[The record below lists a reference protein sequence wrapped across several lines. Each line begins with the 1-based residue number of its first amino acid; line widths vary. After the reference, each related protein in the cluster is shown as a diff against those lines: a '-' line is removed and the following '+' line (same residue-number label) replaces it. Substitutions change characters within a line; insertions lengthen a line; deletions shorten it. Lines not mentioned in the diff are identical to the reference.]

1 MKLSIIIV
9 SFNTKRLTENAINS
23 ILSEGSKI
31 SKEIIVVDNN
41 SEDGSVEMLKGY
53 SSELKYF
60 RIILNNGNLGFAK
73 ANNQAI
79 KTAKGEYIL
88 LLNPDTIVKKGA
100 LGKLLEF
107 AEKVPD
113 AGVVGPRLLN
123 ADGTLQ
129 KSCYR
134 FPTVWLAIKKYWF
147 RQKGNFEQFAP
158 AGKVPVT
165 VDALVGAAF
174 LITPKAFKKVG
185 ILDERYAL
193 YFEDIDY
200 CRRVAKSGLKV
211 YYFPGAEIVHLVGAS
226 GKKLAD
232 AKNQWRRLIP
242 SSKIYHGI
250 MGHYLLTLVL
260 LLGQKWEKLLKR
272 N

>member
-9 SFNTKRLTENAINS
+9 SFNTKKLTEDAINS
-23 ILSEGSKI
+23 ILSEGSEI
-31 SKEIIVVDNN
+31 SKEILVVDNN
-41 SEDGSVEMLKGY
+41 SEDDSAGMLKEY
-53 SSELKYF
+53 SSELKDF

-79 KTAKGEYIL
+79 KISKGEYIL
-88 LLNPDTIVKKGA
+88 LLNPDTIVKRGD
-100 LGKLLEF
+100 LGKLVEF
-107 AEKVPD
+107 AEKTSD

-123 ADGTLQ
+123 ADGSLQ
-129 KSCYR
+129 KSCYH
-134 FPTVWLAIKKYWF
+134 FPTIWRAIKEYWF
-147 RQKGNFEQFAP
+147 GQRGHFGQFAP
-158 AGKVPVT
+158 KSKNPIT

-174 LITPKAFKKVG
+174 LITPKALKKVG
-185 ILDERYAL
+185 ILDERYTF

-232 AKNQWRRLIP
+232 PKNQWRRLIP
-242 SSKIYHGI
+242 SSKVYHGI
-250 MGHYLLTLVL
+250 LGHYILTAVIW
-260 LLGQKWEKLLKR
+260 LGQKWEKIFKKS
-272 N
+272 